1 MDSDEGYELVLYH
14 FPSSYF
20 SQRVVIMLHE
30 KELQYRSIM
39 IRPQCMEGYQSW
51 FLNLSPKGEVPVL
64 KDGIKVVPDSKRI
77 LEYLDDNFTDS
88 KRLTAREEPCPEVK
102 HKINHFCCLV
112 DSIPI
117 FLLTFGTL
125 FHTELV
131 INSKPPY
138 SIPFF
143 IKQRKNH
150 VLKDRVEHIKNVL
163 SQPDLP
169 IGVQL
174 ALVEKLEK
182 LTSDGQRLT
191 DSREFMTIIDGVANV
206 LDQVEIELKKPD
218 NDSQTNWL
226 CSQYFTIADI
236 YLAVLLHRINMI
248 GKIDS
253 KNTYLFL

>member
-1 MDSDEGYELVLYH
+1 
-14 FPSSYF
+14 
-20 SQRVVIMLHE
+20 MLHE

-77 LEYLDDNFTDS
+77 LEYLDDNFSNKIHILASKFYFALINFFSADR